1 MRRFLKTPEIMAGIL
16 TVGIIGLVTDQ
27 VIRLI
32 ARRTFR
38 YL

>member
-1 MRRFLKTPEIMAGIL
+1 MAGIL
-16 TVGIIGLVTDQ
+16 TVGIIGLLTDQ

-32 ARRTFR
+32 ARRMFR

>member
-1 MRRFLKTPEIMAGIL
+1 MAGIL

-27 VIRLI
+27 VIRLLH
-32 ARRTFR
+32 RRYFK

>member
-16 TVGIIGLVTDQ
+16 TVGIIGLITDQ
-27 VIRLI
+27 VIRIL
-32 ARRTFR
+32 ARRMFR